1 MFQYLCLCFLSVFMH
16 VQYDLM
22 IFVFQYVFL
31 NKMFKNVTC
40 QVYENKTIKCDDTHA
55 LLGAFILKLS

>member
-31 NKMFKNVTC
+31 IKCLKNVT
-40 QVYENKTIKCDDTHA
+40 VNYMKIK
-55 LLGAFILKLS
+55 LLNVMIYTLYWEPLF

>member
-31 NKMFKNVTC
+31 NKMYIKYMKIKLLNVMIHTLC
-40 QVYENKTIKCDDTHA
+40 WEP
-55 LLGAFILKLS
+55 LF

>member
-22 IFVFQYVFL
+22 IFVFQYVFF
-31 NKMFKNVTC
+31 NKMFKNVT
-40 QVYENKTIKCDDTHA
+40 VKYMKIK
-55 LLGAFILKLS
+55 LLNVMIHTLCWEPLF